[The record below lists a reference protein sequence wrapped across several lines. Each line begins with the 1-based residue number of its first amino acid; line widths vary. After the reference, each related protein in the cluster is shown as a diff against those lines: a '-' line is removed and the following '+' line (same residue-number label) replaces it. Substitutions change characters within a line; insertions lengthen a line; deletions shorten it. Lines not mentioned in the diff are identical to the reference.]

1 MASQP
6 RKPPSKTRRKLR
18 SPAQRAALEECHRE
32 RRASKTLALGTD
44 DENSNP
50 SGRPSARHA
59 AAPARCSH
67 RAPLSDLQRVRVL
80 DNMRHTAR
88 RRDHTIAKQVLEIQR
103 LNAEH
108 KEELERLEIAH
119 EQEILAAGRRIVA
132 LQNDLA
138 AVKEE
143 VARLHRIMSE
153 QQETIEN
160 MQGKLQ
166 YKQRLLDRLQ
176 KRARRNSPQNRRH
189 QQQLARE
196 SAVQHMLARRVYDKG
211 AYTEQA
217 RVLIRELIRAGCSE
231 KKAGSLIVEFGRLL
245 GVRELA
251 RLHIPSARSTQRF
264 VAEGGVA
271 ADVQTGLMVA
281 LNKGKF
287 ATLKV
292 LAPKLTG
299 CQEITSSSDS
309 TSFRHQ
315 NLESR
320 FLALKPINEDGE
332 LSDEAVLHALGVGAT
347 VDHSSE
353 ASLADYLACLTHKF
367 DVFNRSP
374 IAKRRGLFASLQN
387 FALAYQ
393 GTNGDHANDVRKDNK
408 DLRQFKMNMTIA
420 YLGTE
425 HLKTLSP
432 EDLILEVI
440 PFARAAVQDVGG
452 SEAWTRLDGEERAS
466 GNLAMMEALA
476 RSAGR
481 KILDEM
487 SAKKRQELTRWLWA
501 GCCMHKELNSVK
513 GGDDAMRAYY
523 EQHVNVPRPV
533 LLANKDN
540 AAILRHASRGDKL
553 TDAELRALAVSGS
566 GAVKAT
572 TLGGMICNNKNSK
585 KGQHDTYVWF
595 FQTKLGLRHSHVFP
609 DVSNTRFQS
618 HCDAAC
624 EIILHLPIYRI
635 FMQCVFWRKN
645 QPGFTNVEQNF
656 YNALYDMPTLTEMC
670 VLVLYANCVTYPYAR
685 HIRGPGTDHLNALD
699 LGDYHNGVKAF
710 VRSLIVDPGRVLDP
724 GTDHISATLDGQE
737 MHQPRAFAAVISMQD
752 HLPYLR
758 TLFVVFLEGALTV
771 WERFT
776 SEYIEGGAIDLLSDE
791 EREKIFLPATNDAN
805 ESALGTAVASKRLR
819 PNETLHQFDAR
830 YTYERNDTRE
840 FMENCFEE
848 EDYRFVHGEARALLA
863 SLPQAHIRRAQ
874 VEHDNRVAAE
884 HRRAAE
890 EQAAAKAARQAELEQ
905 VSLVLDAEAL
915 EGMTVP
921 SLKEQLDIWRHVKKA
936 PHVPE
941 EKELRRRKAF
951 RVAALKQLFKQ
962 YPDGDVPEAEHAQDA
977 EEQEGEMK
985 KKPRP
990 LYTGLAFKGPQV
1002 TAGSV
1007 ADGVVDTFD
1016 ALYDSDDEDC

>member
-1 MASQP
+1 MMQLSLRIVLP

-44 DENSNP
+44 DENSIP
-50 SGRPSARHA
+50 SGCPSTCHA
-59 AAPARCSH
+59 VAPARRSH
-67 RAPLSDLQRVRVL
+67 RAPLSDLQR
-80 DNMRHTAR
+80 
-88 RRDHTIAKQVLEIQR
+88 VLEIQR

-108 KEELERLEIAH
+108 KEELERLEIEH

-153 QQETIEN
+153 QQETIED

-196 SAVQHMLARRVYDKG
+196 SAVQHILARRVYDKG

-271 ADVQTGLMVA
+271 ADVQTGMMVA
-281 LNKGKF
+281 LNK
-287 ATLKV
+287 
-292 LAPKLTG
+292 
-299 CQEITSSSDS
+299 EITSSSDS

-353 ASLADYLACLTHKF
+353 ASLDDYLACLSHKL

-374 IAKRRGLFASLQN
+374 IAKRRGLFASLQK

-393 GTNGDHANDVRKDNK
+393 GTNGDHANDVKKDNK
-408 DLRQFKMNMTIA
+408 DLREFKLNMTIE
-420 YLGTE
+420 YLGSE
-425 HLKTLSP
+425 RLKLLSP
-432 EDLILEVI
+432 QDLVLAII

-452 SEAWTRLDGEERAS
+452 SEAWAQLNGEERAA

-476 RSAGR
+476 RSIGR

-487 SAKKRQELTRWLWA
+487 REGERKKLTRWLWA

-513 GGDDAMRAYY
+513 GGDEAMRAYY
-523 EQHVNVPRPV
+523 EKHRNVPRPV

-540 AAILRHASRGDKL
+540 AAVLKHASHSDKL

-595 FQTKLGLRHSHVFP
+595 FQSKLGLRDSHVFP

-624 EIILHLPIYRI
+624 EIILHLPLYRV

-656 YNALYDMPTLTEMC
+656 YNSLYDTPTLTEMC
-670 VLVLYANCVTYPYAR
+670 VLVLYANAVTYPYAR

-699 LGDYHNGVKAF
+699 LGDYHAGVKAF

-724 GTDHISATLDGQE
+724 GADRHTATLDGRE
-737 MHQPRAFAAVISMQD
+737 MHRPRAFAAVMAMQD
-752 HLPYLR
+752 RLPHLR

-776 SEYIEGGAIDLLSDE
+776 SEFIEGGAIDLLTDE
-791 EREKIFLPATNDAN
+791 EREAIFLPATNDAN
-805 ESALGTAVASKRLR
+805 ESALGTVVASKRLR

-830 YTYERNDTRE
+830 YTYERNHTRE
-840 FMENCFEE
+840 FMQNCFEE
-848 EDYRFVHGEARALLA
+848 EDYRFVHKEARALLA

-874 VEHDNRVAAE
+874 VEHDSRVAAE
-884 HRRAAE
+884 HQRAAE
-890 EQAAAKAARQAELEQ
+890 ERVAMQAARQAELEQ
-905 VSLVLDAEAL
+905 APLMLDAEAL
-915 EGMTVP
+915 EGMTIP
-921 SLKEQLDIWRHVKKA
+921 NLKQQLDIWRHVKRV

-941 EKELRRRKAF
+941 EKELRRRKAL
-951 RVAALKQLFKQ
+951 RVAALKELLER
-962 YPDGDVPEAEHAQDA
+962 YPDGDVPEAEQIRDDDG
-977 EEQEGEMK
+977 QEGERK
-985 KKPRP
+985 RQTQP
-990 LYTGLAFKGPQV
+990 LYTGLAFRGPQV

-1007 ADGVVDTFD
+1007 AEGLVDTFD